1 MLPNDFSLL
10 LLIAIVALVNGAVL
24 FATLRLGAPRE
35 PALFFIGGCLLL
47 ALIGPAL
54 FLPPSPHPLRTFALN
69 VPPLLS
75 YAAWLAGMLLLC
87 GERRWLP
94 RLFLATGIAALAITA
109 IGLVPSLRD
118 ERIALVTGS
127 LALLRIGTAVVL
139 LRYGHDFDRRLAQVF
154 AGVMLIEAAAMGHRA
169 ITALMGE
176 LPTIAADPQ
185 ATTSL
190 TWLTML
196 ASDVLGTPLLLLLG
210 VGRVLT
216 ATREAAAR
224 YRATLDA
231 LPDAVLE
238 LDAEGRL
245 RSLHR
250 GLALAG
256 LGDID
261 EQPGKVYTQV
271 LPPALG
277 ERAAAAM
284 SVAASAPRLLQPAV
298 AIEVSEGRRWLEVT
312 AASQHDGGN
321 QRGHV
326 VILRDVSA
334 RVQAESDLRYRI
346 QLLERLF
353 NSSPIGLLLSDAGSG
368 RLLEANP
375 AFLQQC
381 GWRSDEL
388 LRRRHADLLLPAGDQ
403 AVADVAGDLAR
414 HGRCG
419 PLDVLL
425 ARGDG
430 GAQPVRLS
438 AFTLQDAGGRDLV
451 WTLAEDTAERQ
462 RAARLKN
469 ELVSVVSHELRTPL
483 TSITGALGLVVGT
496 CGEQI
501 PDAARRLLQ
510 VASDNCRR
518 LRLLVDDLLDL
529 DRLIAGKLQ
538 LDLQRQALA
547 PLLQATMEAIR
558 PYASTR
564 GIQLDLPV
572 DPLEVEVDGARFQ
585 QVLSNL
591 LSNAL
596 TFSPEGAEVRVHA
609 EAAGGHVHILVSDRG
624 PGVPADFVDRLF
636 ERFAQ
641 ADASDTRARGGSGLG
656 LAIVR
661 ELSERMGGRAS
672 YRPNPGGGAR
682 FVLDFPLAPAA
693 AACAAG

>member
-1 MLPNDFSLL
+1 MTAP
-10 LLIAIVALVNGAVL
+10 AVPL
-24 FATLRLGAPRE
+24 CKCCR
-35 PALFFIGGCLLL
+35 
-47 ALIGPAL
+47 
-54 FLPPSPHPLRTFALN
+54 PPSAN
-69 VPPLLS
+69 
-75 YAAWLAGMLLLC
+75 
-87 GERRWLP
+87 
-94 RLFLATGIAALAITA
+94 
-109 IGLVPSLRD
+109 
-118 ERIALVTGS
+118 
-127 LALLRIGTAVVL
+127 
-139 LRYGHDFDRRLAQVF
+139 
-154 AGVMLIEAAAMGHRA
+154 
-169 ITALMGE
+169 
-176 LPTIAADPQ
+176 
-185 ATTSL
+185 
-190 TWLTML
+190 
-196 ASDVLGTPLLLLLG
+196 
-210 VGRVLT
+210 
-216 ATREAAAR
+216 
-224 YRATLDA
+224 
-231 LPDAVLE
+231 
-238 LDAEGRL
+238 
-245 RSLHR
+245 
-250 GLALAG
+250 
-256 LGDID
+256 
-261 EQPGKVYTQV
+261 
-271 LPPALG
+271 
-277 ERAAAAM
+277 
-284 SVAASAPRLLQPAV
+284 APRLLQPAV
-298 AIEVSEGRRWLEVT
+298 AIDGGEGRRWLEVT
-312 AASQHDGGN
+312 AAPQRDGGN
-321 QRGHV
+321 ERGHV

-334 RVQAESDLRYRI
+334 RVQAESDLHYRI

-353 NSSPIGLLLSDAGSG
+353 NSSPIGLLLSDASSG

-414 HGRCG
+414 NGRCG

-438 AFTLQDAGGRDLV
+438 AFTLQDAGGRALV

-501 PDAARRLLQ
+501 PEPARRLLQ

-538 LDLQRQALA
+538 FDVQAQPLA
-547 PLLQATMEAIR
+547 PLLQATAEAIR

-564 GIQLDLPV
+564 SIHV
-572 DPLEVEVDGARFQ
+572 DAPADTLQAVVDGARFQ

-596 TFSPEGAEVRVHA
+596 KFSPEGAEVRVHT
-609 EAAGGHVHILVSDRG
+609 ETVGDRVQILVSDRG

-661 ELSERMGGRAS
+661 ELSERMGGHAS
-672 YRPNPGGGAR
+672 YRPNPGGGAQ
-682 FVLDFPLAPAA
+682 FVLDFPLAATTAPCTAD
-693 AACAAG
+693 

>member
-1 MLPNDFSLL
+1 MLPNDVSLL

-47 ALIGPAL
+47 ALVGPAL

-94 RLFLATGIAALAITA
+94 RLFLATGIAAVAITA

-176 LPTIAADPQ
+176 LPNIAADPQ

-196 ASDVLGTPLLLLLG
+196 TSDVLGTPLLLLG

-256 LGDID
+256 PRDID
-261 EQPGKVYTQV
+261 ERPGSAFRQV
-271 LPPALG
+271 LPQALG
-277 ERAAAAM
+277 ERAAAGLA
-284 SVAASAPRLLQPAV
+284 VAASAPRLLQPAV
-298 AIEVSEGRRWLEVT
+298 AVEGSEGQRWLEVT
-312 AASQHDGGN
+312 AAPQRDGGN

-334 RVQAESDLRYRI
+334 RVQVESDPRYRI

-353 NSSPIGLLLSDAGSG
+353 VNSPIGLLLSDAGSG

-381 GWRSDEL
+381 GRM
-388 LRRRHADLLLPAGDQ
+388 
-403 AVADVAGDLAR
+403 
-414 HGRCG
+414 
-419 PLDVLL
+419 
-425 ARGDG
+425 
-430 GAQPVRLS
+430 AQR
-438 AFTLQDAGGRDLV
+438 
-451 WTLAEDTAERQ
+451 
-462 RAARLKN
+462 
-469 ELVSVVSHELRTPL
+469 
-483 TSITGALGLVVGT
+483 
-496 CGEQI
+496 
-501 PDAARRLLQ
+501 
-510 VASDNCRR
+510 
-518 LRLLVDDLLDL
+518 
-529 DRLIAGKLQ
+529 
-538 LDLQRQALA
+538 
-547 PLLQATMEAIR
+547 
-558 PYASTR
+558 
-564 GIQLDLPV
+564 
-572 DPLEVEVDGARFQ
+572 
-585 QVLSNL
+585 
-591 LSNAL
+591 
-596 TFSPEGAEVRVHA
+596 
-609 EAAGGHVHILVSDRG
+609 
-624 PGVPADFVDRLF
+624 
-636 ERFAQ
+636 
-641 ADASDTRARGGSGLG
+641 
-656 LAIVR
+656 
-661 ELSERMGGRAS
+661 
-672 YRPNPGGGAR
+672 
-682 FVLDFPLAPAA
+682 
-693 AACAAG
+693 